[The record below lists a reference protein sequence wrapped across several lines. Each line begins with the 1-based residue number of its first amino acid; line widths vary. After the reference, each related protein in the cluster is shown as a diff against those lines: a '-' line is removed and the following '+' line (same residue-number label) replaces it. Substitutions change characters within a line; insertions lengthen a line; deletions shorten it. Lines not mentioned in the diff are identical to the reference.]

1 MSSPLTTTFLRW
13 GAILAFLGV
22 ALGAFG
28 AHALQERMGMSA
40 RYLEVWR
47 TGVQYHL
54 IHAVALLFVAL
65 LSDRLPKGN
74 GAAMARRVGWLFVA
88 GIVIFGGSLYALALT
103 SLLPTGPVKILG
115 AVTPL
120 GGVCFL
126 VGWALLAVAASGRVS
141 APTGARD

>member
-1 MSSPLTTTFLRW
+1 MTTFLRW

-28 AHALQERMGMSA
+28 AHVLQEQMGMSA

-65 LSDRLPKGN
+65 LADRLPN
-74 GAAMARRVGWLFVA
+74 AAMIRRVGWLFVA

-103 SLLPTGPVKILG
+103 SLLPSGPVRVLG

-126 VGWALLAVAASGRVS
+126 VGWALLAVAASGRTS
-141 APTGARD
+141 LPTLPEGRD